1 MASIVQNLQKR
12 GMLNQAPEFV
22 TSLVMYETIM
32 GSEAYGVNEDTSDR
46 DIVGFC
52 LPKREIIFPHLGGE
66 IPGFGLRNRERFE
79 QFQQHHIMD
88 KSAQTEYDVTIYSI
102 VKYFQLLMENNP
114 NMIDSIFTPRRC
126 VLHSTKIS
134 EMVRDARKDFLH
146 KGCWH
151 KFKGYAYAQ
160 LSKIKNKTN
169 SSNPKRA
176 AWVEKFGYDVKF
188 AYHVVRLLN
197 ECEQILMT
205 GDLNLEQNREQ
216 LKSIRRGEWTL
227 EQIDEWAENK
237 HRQLEELYLKSDLR
251 HSPDE
256 DQLRTLLMNCIE
268 EHYGSISAVVTR
280 NDSMGNLMSDL
291 DQLLSKYR

>member
-1 MASIVQNLQKR
+1 MSSIVQNLHKR
-12 GMLNQAPEFV
+12 GMLNNPPEYV
-22 TSLVMYETIM
+22 TNLIMYETIM
-32 GSEAYGVNEDTSDR
+32 GSESYGVNEDTSDR
-46 DIVGFC
+46 DVYGFC
-52 LPKREIIFPHLGGE
+52 LPSKTILFPHLSGE
-66 IPGFGLRNRERFE
+66 INGFGLRNRERFE
-79 QFQQHHIMD
+79 QFQQHHIED
-88 KSAQTEYDVTIYSI
+88 KSSNTVYDVTVYNI

-134 EMVRDARKDFLH
+134 EMVRDARREFLH

-169 SSNPKRA
+169 STNEKRA
-176 AWVEKFGYDVKF
+176 AWIEKFGYDVKF
-188 AYHVVRLLN
+188 AYHVVRLMN

-216 LKSIRRGEWTL
+216 LKAIRRGEWTL
-227 EQIDEWAENK
+227 EQLDNWAEDK
-237 HRQLEELYLKSDLR
+237 HRQLENLYHTSTLQ

-256 DQLRTLLMNCIE
+256 DRLRDLLMNCIE

-280 NDSMGNLMSDL
+280 NDSVGNLIVDI
-291 DQLLSKYR
+291 DKLLAKYR